1 MAGKGSEN
9 SVLRDWL
16 DKDDIAQR
24 KGLQSRVRSG
34 SLEWESTGANHAES
48 FSRLGSDGEEA
59 SLGQF
64 AFFLLNR
71 CDQGLKKR
79 ASVLPSLYPKCFGT
93 FVPTIICLKVKKK
106 TLLNISTDLLVASE
120 YVVWFPCTCVLPQI
134 SPVNFS
140 FNCTAH
146 RKPLDRI

>member
-71 CDQGLKKR
+71 CDQGLKN
-79 ASVLPSLYPKCFGT
+79 VLQYCLHCIPNVLAHLFPLS
-93 FVPTIICLKVKKK
+93 FV
-106 TLLNISTDLLVASE
+106 
-120 YVVWFPCTCVLPQI
+120 
-134 SPVNFS
+134 
-140 FNCTAH
+140 
-146 RKPLDRI
+146 